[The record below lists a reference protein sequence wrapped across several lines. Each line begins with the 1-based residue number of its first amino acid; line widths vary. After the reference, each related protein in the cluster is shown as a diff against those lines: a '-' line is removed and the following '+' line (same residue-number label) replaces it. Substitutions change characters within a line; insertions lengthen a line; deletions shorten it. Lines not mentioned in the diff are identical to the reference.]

1 MRDLDANNCSQF
13 RLQGAKLTGQP
24 TRSQADFLNAVD
36 TDRVEA
42 IDAGLPPCGT
52 IAGQNR
58 KETIVNSPDP
68 GCATSPGNK
77 TLAREC
83 TA

>member
-68 GCATSPGNK
+68 GCATIY
-77 TLAREC
+77 REKPHGREIK
-83 TA
+83 A